1 MSFDDII
8 FIRLF
13 KKRPY
18 FYICVLIIYIGIFM
32 LFRLYREKR
41 YIETSISYKV
51 ESEIENLKEEIERQ
65 KNIIN
70 SLTISR
76 KIPVVFRPINFKE
89 DWEDSSKEAEINRI
103 FEYANFAM
111 SKDDYKRAKSLYEE
125 AQVIQT
131 TFLAQY
137 YLGMLDY
144 IEGDLN
150 SCIKKW
156 STIVESA
163 QDRFPNLR
171 FHLAIVLYEAGESE
185 RSMKYLL
192 EYIKIK
198 EKK

>member
-1 MSFDDII
+1 MSYDKLIRLLRKKPYI
-8 FIRLF
+8 FISTM
-13 KKRPY
+13 
-18 FYICVLIIYIGIFM
+18 VVYIGIIGFYIT
-32 LFRLYREKR
+32 LREKQN
-41 YIETSISYKV
+41 IVTSIRYKA
-51 ESEIENLKEEIERQ
+51 EREIVDLKEEIERQ

-76 KIPVVFRPINFKE
+76 KIPVVFRPINFTE
-89 DWEDSSKEAEINRI
+89 DWEDDSKEAEINRI

-111 SKDDYKRAKSLYEE
+111 SKEDYKRAKSLYEE

-131 TFLAQY
+131 TFQAQY

-171 FHLAIVLYEAGESE
+171 FHLAIVLYEDGESE

-192 EYIKIK
+192 EYMKIK
-198 EKK
+198 TATN